1 MKYYLLGQNNTI
13 IAKVTDDRAVELTAK
28 IGWQDDADAFLNA
41 VEVLREYDTPMF
53 TEGRMKYYFPNMLEL
68 DKSAYEAAVED
79 IDGFNEKQSAVLKE
93 IENTSLDD
101 IRSYITLFPSRLPK
115 LVNYRQLNRLW
126 QALYISRET
135 GYEVSNVLETDS
147 TEEEQIE
154 DIRALYGILRSVE
167 KANDNTLVTEI
178 LDVVG
183 NTLDDEEEMFNF
195 SARQSDG

>member
-1 MKYYLLGQNNTI
+1 
-13 IAKVTDDRAVELTAK
+13 
-28 IGWQDDADAFLNA
+28 
-41 VEVLREYDTPMF
+41 
-53 TEGRMKYYFPNMLEL
+53 
-68 DKSAYEAAVED
+68 
-79 IDGFNEKQSAVLKE
+79 NEKQSAVLKE

-135 GYEVSNVLETDS
+135 DYEVSTVLETDS

-195 SARQSDG
+195 SVRQSDG